1 MIDYDKLKKWLIE
14 YKAEGVECRGCED
27 EKDCHA
33 LDNCEILCHKDA
45 DQIIA
50 KIKELSCE

>member
-1 MIDYDKLKKWLIE
+1 MNYKELKDWLLE
-14 YKAEGVECRGCED
+14 YKGEGVECSGCKD
-27 EKDCHA
+27 EKNCNA